1 MLMIAIRS
9 LAHRS
14 DKSFSSVIFS
24 KHMLSRRSAKNLN
37 IFHYSTRKSLF
48 SHRGGGTQ
56 NDDVNRAPN
65 YEVSVCAVQ
74 GARSYMEDEFF
85 ISQKRDFCAVFDGH
99 GGEAVSRYLR
109 QNLYANLQAALPM
122 HNNITTITAFDYQEA
137 LKSGL
142 DKVDKEVQRI
152 SHWSFQGSTAVAAWI
167 HYEEET
173 KSSTLIVANVGD
185 SRAILARNST
195 PIALTQDHKPETPR
209 ERKRIESRGGK
220 VVWCGLVDDNGKPVK
235 DSGVYR
241 VNGNL
246 ALARAVGDRSERPA
260 ISAEP
265 EFTVI
270 SLDDEAEFIILAT
283 DGLWDVLTNQEVVT
297 LIKSRLSLLAKKE
310 KSQFE
315 DLRQK
320 MASFVVAEALRRGSS
335 DNVTVLILWLPSKC
349 W

>member
-1 MLMIAIRS
+1 MIS
-9 LAHRS
+9 HHS
-14 DKSFSSVIFS
+14 T
-24 KHMLSRRSAKNLN
+24 KNLDISRN
-37 IFHYSTRKSLF
+37 SIRKALF

-56 NDDVNRAPN
+56 NGEVNRAPT

-74 GARSYMEDEFF
+74 GGRSYMEDEFF

-122 HNNITTITAFDYQEA
+122 HNNNTTITAIDYQEA
-137 LKSGL
+137 LKSGI

-167 HYEEET
+167 HHEEET
-173 KSSTLIVANVGD
+173 QSSTLVVANVGD
-185 SRAILARNST
+185 SRAILSRNST
-195 PIALTQDHKPETPR
+195 PIALTQDHKPETPK
-209 ERKRIESRGGK
+209 ERKRIESRGGE
-220 VVWCGLVDDNGKPVK
+220 VVWCGSVDGNGKPIK

-270 SLDDEAEFIILAT
+270 RLDKEAEFIVLAT
-283 DGLWDVLTNQEVVT
+283 DGLWDVMTSQEVVT
-297 LIKSRLSLLAKKE
+297 LIKSRLSHLAKKDM
-310 KSQFE
+310 SQKE
-315 DLRQK
+315 DLRPK
-320 MASFVVAEALRRGSS
+320 MASFIVAEALRRGTS
-335 DNVTVLILWLPSKC
+335 DNVTVVILWLVTKY
-349 W
+349 